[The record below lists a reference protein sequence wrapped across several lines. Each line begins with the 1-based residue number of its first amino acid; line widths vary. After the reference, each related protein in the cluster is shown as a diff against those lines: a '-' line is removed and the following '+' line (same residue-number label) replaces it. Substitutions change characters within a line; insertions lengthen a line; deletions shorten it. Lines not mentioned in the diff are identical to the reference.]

1 MSIYKIRLRSLSPFL
16 TPLQADTVFG
26 HLCWVVAHREGE
38 EGINEFLKPF
48 IEGNPPFVLSD
59 GFPEGLLP
67 KPVSLDYMGSKSSD
81 LKPEE
86 QKKIKRLEFITLAEF
101 NRIRKGEVIIPSEEG
116 SKEQPYSTIHNTIS
130 RLTFTTLKEGG
141 LYTLEERFAESY
153 GIYVKIINDDWKG
166 RVIELF
172 DELSKTG
179 FGKKKSIGKGHFSIE
194 SVEPFNDFCDIEDAD
209 GFVTLSS
216 FFPRRED
223 PTDGFYRT
231 FVKYGKLGEEFT
243 YCGNP
248 FKRPVM
254 LIKTGSVF
262 KANGRPK
269 EYYGCMIKGIAPAK
283 QDVVQYGYAFSVP
296 LKLGNVYEMQG

>member
-38 EGINEFLKPF
+38 EGIKEFLTPF
-48 IEGNPPFVLSD
+48 IKGNPPFVVSD
-59 GFPEGLLP
+59 GFPEGFLP
-67 KPVSLDYMGSKSSD
+67 KPVSLDYMGSKSPD

-86 QKKIKRLEFITLAEF
+86 RKKIKRVEFITLAEF
-101 NRIRKGEVIIPSEEG
+101 NRIRKGEVITPSEEG
-116 SKEQPYSTIHNTIS
+116 GKEQLYSTIHNTIS

-153 GIYVKIINDDWKG
+153 EIYVKIIRDDWKR

-172 DELSKTG
+172 EALSKTG

-194 SVEPFNDFCDIEDAD
+194 SVEPFNDFCDVEGAD

-262 KANGRPK
+262 KTDGRVE
-269 EYYGCMIKGIAPAK
+269 EYYGCMIKGIASAK

-296 LKLGNVYEMQG
+296 LKLCGE